1 MRVIIEIE
9 GGGAD
14 SPELVLRSSRAGTQ
28 TNRSSPG
35 LTSAGADTVTG
46 AIDAGPAPQA
56 PQGGATSQGEGPV
69 TTPATSPVFDQ
80 ASSQSAGAAPGAPTD
95 G

>member
-14 SPELVLRSSRAGTQ
+14 GPEVVLRSSRASTQ
-28 TNRSSPG
+28 TG
-35 LTSAGADTVTG
+35 LTGAGVDTVTG
-46 AIDAGPAPQA
+46 AIDAGPAPQ
-56 PQGGATSQGEGPV
+56 GGATAPTEGPV
-69 TTPATSPVFDQ
+69 TTPPTSPVFDQ
-80 ASSQSAGAAPGAPTD
+80 SSSQSAGAAPSAPTE

>member
-9 GGGAD
+9 GGGAY
-14 SPELVLRSSRAGTQ
+14 SPELVLRASGAGTQ
-28 TNRSSPG
+28 TNLTSAG

-46 AIDAGPAPQA
+46 AIDAGPAPQHGDTA
-56 PQGGATSQGEGPV
+56 PGEGPV
-69 TTPATSPVFDQ
+69 TTPATPPVFDQ
-80 ASSQSAGAAPGAPTD
+80 ATSQSAGAAPGAPTE